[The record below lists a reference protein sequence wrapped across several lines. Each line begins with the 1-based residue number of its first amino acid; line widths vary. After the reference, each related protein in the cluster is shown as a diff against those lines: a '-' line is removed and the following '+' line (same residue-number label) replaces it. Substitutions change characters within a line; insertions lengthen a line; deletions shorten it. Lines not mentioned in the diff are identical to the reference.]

1 MDRIVYCQSE
11 EQLKE
16 AEELATEWSLP
27 IQIGDSEKTKSIEF
41 DRSKPCVVVVPVN
54 NGFMMHIPDE
64 INYSFPVVF
73 DYLNDFETVENCTL
87 VVTNGDERCVSSSFL
102 RDKHSLIG
110 SFTPEES
117 GDFLIEVLKGE
128 KLVDSA
134 VVFIP

>member
-16 AEELATEWSLP
+16 AEELAKEWSLP
-27 IQIGDSEKTKSIEF
+27 IQIGDSERTKSIEF

-54 NGFMMHIPDE
+54 NGFMMNMPD
-64 INYSFPVVF
+64 IVNHAFPIVF
-73 DYLNDFETVENCTL
+73 DYLNDFEIIDNCEL
-87 VVTNGDERCVSSSFL
+87 VVTKGDKECACSSFL

-117 GDFLIEVLKGE
+117 GEFLIQVLKGG
-128 KLVDSA
+128 KLLDSA
-134 VVFIP
+134 LVSIP

>member
-64 INYSFPVVF
+64 VNHAFPIVF
-73 DYLNDFETVENCTL
+73 DYLNDFETVENCKL
-87 VVTNGDERCVSSSFL
+87 VVTNGDKECVSSSFL

-110 SFTPEES
+110 SFTSEES
-117 GDFLIEVLKGE
+117 GEFLIQILKGGN
-128 KLVDSA
+128 LVDSA
-134 VVFIP
+134 LVFIP

>member
-16 AEELATEWSLP
+16 AEKLATEWSLP
-27 IQIGDSEKTKSIEF
+27 IQIGDSERTKSIEF
-41 DRSKPCVVVVPVN
+41 DRTKPCVVVVPVS

-64 INYSFPVVF
+64 VNYSFPILF
-73 DYLNDFETVENCTL
+73 DYINDFEPIENCAL
-87 VVTNGDERCVSSSFL
+87 VVTKGDVTCVSSSFL

-117 GDFLIEVLKGE
+117 GDFLIEVSRGK
-128 KLVDSA
+128 KLIDSA
-134 VVFIP
+134 VVCIP